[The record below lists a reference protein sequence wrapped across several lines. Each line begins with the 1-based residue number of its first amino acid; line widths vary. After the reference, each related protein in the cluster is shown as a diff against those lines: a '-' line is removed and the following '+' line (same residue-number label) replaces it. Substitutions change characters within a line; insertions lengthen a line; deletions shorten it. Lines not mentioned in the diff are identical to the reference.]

1 MFLSQTIA
9 RVVHNVIKHRLM
21 MKAGNKHKQNKKA
34 KKKQQQNTQ
43 FSSGNKEW
51 SLCFSCALNKDCDI
65 VKSGVN
71 K

>member
-21 MKAGNKHKQNKKA
+21 NEGRKETQTEQDGEEKNTK
-34 KKKQQQNTQ
+34 NTQ

-71 K
+71 T